1 LTAAKLAAPWT
12 CSNSFSDPVLAKG
25 FCPFPRTKCGSSQD
39 FDFGEVGEKTDINI
53 TVSAGETCTYRIKA
67 DCGLPSFKPSTTDG
81 FEIDNVDYDD
91 DDLDE
96 TSTLRMLQGKGNNS
110 WRSNRTKEERKSAGF
125 KAEKEVRKV
134 ARTMKI
140 AARNQTG

>member
-1 LTAAKLAAPWT
+1 MTAAKLAAPWT

-25 FCPFPRTKCGSSQD
+25 FCPFPRSKCGSNQD

-67 DCGLPSFKPSTTDG
+67 ECGLPSFKPSTTDG

-110 WRSNRTKEERKSAGF
+110 WTSNRTKEERKSAGF